1 MKKTVVALVGV
12 LSFFACAA
20 VQAKTPGYKA
30 GPNLLKNG
38 DFSANNGVDAEHWT
52 HMVQYGTNAVMRI
65 VPVAKRKDVKQAAEM
80 YFTSME
86 RAVQTRYKQPVPFET
101 NTVYVLEYMYQ
112 SGMDG
117 SFNADVAMTGSG
129 PMYRILRHIP
139 SEKWTRVRRFF
150 ATPEKIHVTEG
161 KIFLVQN
168 RSMVP
173 MRYANVSLR
182 ATDIPVKDV
191 GRYQPSFSVHS
202 VAADDQLILPGGK
215 KKTADFVI
223 HTDAARGSLRYE
235 AFYLDGKNRVH
246 PVAVKGLYCH
256 VPMKAISEGKTNLYV
271 AMKDGDVLVNWAS
284 VTIERIAESAMPK
297 GELLPAKPKCV
308 LTPDGKPL
316 LVIGMYCINED
327 KKDWPMV
334 ELRRNGFNTL
344 HSYWAC
350 GSWKKPEKL
359 ESLLERARINKMW
372 WMVDIPHSLAEKPG
386 NGANL
391 EQWFARFDR
400 FSPVLFYYTDEMYAI
415 RKTPKSLFDM
425 TRKAMKAATGSRRM
439 WLGYEGPETFLASR
453 LDGLL
458 WNFSSPNM
466 VKLARLR
473 MGAQTVLV
481 HCFGQTH
488 RSNLETP
495 VDPRD
500 IRYEFFMPVALGAR
514 GVFYWE
520 NSTVKWRHKYRNELK
535 KMLFDNAREL
545 NALSPYILSEEP
557 LAADAPKVS
566 VDAQD
571 GSVYVLNRMLG
582 GKGAIIVA
590 RDRGASGKASY
601 TVDAGGFSLDAAAS
615 GALEPG
621 DVVILRTERKESQSG
636 NSAE

>member
-1 MKKTVVALVGV
+1 MKKTVVALAGI

-38 DFSANNGVDAEHWT
+38 DFSLNNGVDAEHWT

-191 GRYQPSFSVHS
+191 GAYQPSFSVHS

-235 AFYLDGKNRVH
+235 AFYLDSGNRVH

-284 VTIERIAESAMPK
+284 VTIERIPESAMPK

-308 LTPDGKPL
+308 RTPDGQPL

-327 KKDWPMV
+327 K
-334 ELRRNGFNTL
+334 
-344 HSYWAC
+344 
-350 GSWKKPEKL
+350 
-359 ESLLERARINKMW
+359 
-372 WMVDIPHSLAEKPG
+372 
-386 NGANL
+386 
-391 EQWFARFDR
+391 
-400 FSPVLFYYTDEMYAI
+400 
-415 RKTPKSLFDM
+415 
-425 TRKAMKAATGSRRM
+425 
-439 WLGYEGPETFLASR
+439 
-453 LDGLL
+453 
-458 WNFSSPNM
+458 
-466 VKLARLR
+466 
-473 MGAQTVLV
+473 
-481 HCFGQTH
+481 
-488 RSNLETP
+488 
-495 VDPRD
+495 
-500 IRYEFFMPVALGAR
+500 
-514 GVFYWE
+514 
-520 NSTVKWRHKYRNELK
+520 
-535 KMLFDNAREL
+535 
-545 NALSPYILSEEP
+545 
-557 LAADAPKVS
+557 
-566 VDAQD
+566 
-571 GSVYVLNRMLG
+571 
-582 GKGAIIVA
+582 
-590 RDRGASGKASY
+590 
-601 TVDAGGFSLDAAAS
+601 
-615 GALEPG
+615 
-621 DVVILRTERKESQSG
+621 
-636 NSAE
+636 

>member
-1 MKKTVVALVGV
+1 MKKTVVALAGI

-52 HMVQYGTNAVMRI
+52 RMVQYGTNAVMRI
-65 VPVAKRKDVKQAAEM
+65 VPVAKHRDVKQAVEM

-182 ATDIPVKDV
+182 ATDIPVGEV
-191 GRYQPSFSVHS
+191 GHHQPSFSVHS
-202 VAADDQLILPGGK
+202 VAADDQLILPGVK
-215 KKTADFVI
+215 KETADFVI
-223 HTDAARGSLRYE
+223 HTDAVKGKFRYE
-235 AFYLDGKNRVH
+235 AFYLDSGNRVH
-246 PVAVKGLYCH
+246 PVTVKGLYCH

-284 VTIERIAESAMPK
+284 VTIERIPDSAMPK

-308 LTPDGKPL
+308 RTPDGQPL
-316 LVIGMYCINED
+316 LVIGMYCIDED

-386 NGANL
+386 NGPNL
-391 EQWFARFDR
+391 EKWFARFDKFR
-400 FSPVLFYYTDEMYAI
+400 SVLFYYTDEMYAI
-415 RKTPKSLFDM
+415 RKTPKSLFDV
-425 TRKAMKAATGSRRM
+425 TRKAMKTAAGAGRM
-439 WLGYEGPETFLASR
+439 WLGYEGPEKFLSSR

-473 MGAQTVLV
+473 MGAETVLI

-500 IRYEFFMPVALGAR
+500 IRYDFLMPVVLGAR

-520 NSTVKWRHKYRNELK
+520 NSTVKWRHKYRKELK
-535 KMLFDNAREL
+535 EALFASAREF
-545 NALSPYILSEEP
+545 NALSSYILSEEP
-557 LAADAPKVS
+557 LADDAPKVS
-566 VDAQD
+566 VDARD
-571 GSVYVLNRMLG
+571 GSVYVLNRALG
-582 GKGAIIVA
+582 GKGVIIIA
-590 RDRGASGKASY
+590 RDRGASGNAFYS
-601 TVDAGGFSLDAAAS
+601 VNVGGYSLDSAAS

-621 DVVILRTERKESQSG
+621 DVVVLKAERK
-636 NSAE
+636 